1 MSRQPNWAE
10 LIERFQGR
18 GWAEIANMG
27 VFAFGLTAFLA
38 QRRRLQ
44 FKFEGELSVTGHT
57 SPDSSARSAF
67 RA

>member
-27 VFAFGLTAFLA
+27 VFALGLAAVLA
-38 QRRRLQ
+38 RRRRLQ
-44 FKFEGELSVTGHT
+44 FKFKGELSVTGHT
-57 SPDSSARSAF
+57 SPDSSARFAF
-67 RA
+67 QA